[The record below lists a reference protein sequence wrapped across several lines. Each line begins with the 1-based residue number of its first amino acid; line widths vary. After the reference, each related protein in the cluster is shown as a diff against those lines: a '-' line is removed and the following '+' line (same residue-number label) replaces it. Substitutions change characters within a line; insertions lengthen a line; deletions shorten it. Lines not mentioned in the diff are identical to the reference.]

1 MEPQIDIFWLL
12 VAGVVTAVVR
22 GLYRRIRYACLKRR
36 RRRADRPVAVLH
48 YLSHPLMQR

>member
-22 GLYRRIRYACLKRR
+22 GLYRRIRYACLKRH